1 MPDSGRSGVYS
12 MTGYAAAGSELPGGA
27 LAIDLR
33 AVNHRYLDIQFRMPD
48 ELRPF
53 EPALR
58 EAVAARLQRGKV
70 ECRISLTAPATATA
84 AELRLNREMLRQLLA
99 LQREVHTF
107 SAAARELS
115 VGEMLRWPGIMAAET
130 LTLEALRESCLALL
144 LKVLDE
150 FEAARRREGDKLK
163 SMLLDRV
170 TSMEHRAAQVAP
182 RFPRMIAAYQE
193 KLASRVREAAL
204 AVDDDRIRQELVMFI
219 ARIDV
224 DEELTR
230 LGTHLA
236 EIRRILEH
244 GGAVGKRLDF
254 LMQEL
259 NREANTLGSKSIDVE
274 VSKISMDLKLL
285 IEQMREQIQ
294 NLE

>member
-1 MPDSGRSGVYS
+1 MPDSGRAGVYS

-48 ELRPF
+48 ELRQF

-58 EAVAARLQRGKV
+58 EAIASRLQRGKV
-70 ECRISLTAPATATA
+70 ECRITLTAPATATA
-84 AELRLNREMLRQLLA
+84 TELKLNRELLRQLIG
-99 LQREVHTF
+99 LQSELRTF

-115 VGEMLRWPGIMAAET
+115 VAEMLRWPGIMAADT

-144 LKVLDE
+144 ANVLDE
-150 FEAARRREGDKLK
+150 FEAARRREGGKLK
-163 SMLLDRV
+163 AMLLDRV
-170 TSMEHRAAQVAP
+170 TRMEQRAAQVAP
-182 RFPRMIAAYQE
+182 RFPQMIAAYQD

-219 ARIDV
+219 AKIDV

>member
-1 MPDSGRSGVYS
+1 MPDSARSGVYS

-48 ELRPF
+48 ELRQF

-58 EAVAARLQRGKV
+58 EAIASRLQRGKV
-70 ECRISLTAPATATA
+70 DCRISLTAPASATS
-84 AELRLNREMLRQLLA
+84 AEPRLNRELLQQLIA
-99 LQREVHTF
+99 LQRDVRTV

-115 VGEMLRWPGIMAAET
+115 VGEILRWPGVMATDT

-144 LKVLDE
+144 RKVLDE
-150 FEAARRREGDKLK
+150 FEAARRREGDKLTA
-163 SMLLDRV
+163 MLLDRV
-170 TSMEHRAAQVAP
+170 SRMEHRAAEVAP
-182 RFPRMIAAYQE
+182 RFPQMIAAYQD
-193 KLASRVREAAL
+193 KLANRVREAAL

-219 ARIDV
+219 AKIDV

-230 LGTHLA
+230 LGAHLA
-236 EIRRILEH
+236 EIRRILER

>member
-1 MPDSGRSGVYS
+1 MPDSGRSGIYS
-12 MTGYAAAGSELPGGA
+12 MTGYAAAASELPGGA

-53 EPALR
+53 EPAFR
-58 EAVAARLQRGKV
+58 EAVASRLQRGKV
-70 ECRISLTAPATATA
+70 ECRISLTAPATAKA
-84 AELRLNREMLRQLLA
+84 AELKLNRELLQQLIA

-107 SAAARELS
+107 TAARELS

-163 SMLLDRV
+163 AMLLDRV
-170 TSMEHRAAQVAP
+170 TRMEYRAAQVAP
-182 RFPRMIAAYQE
+182 RFPQMIAAYQE
-193 KLASRVREAAL
+193 KLANRVRDAAL
-204 AVDDDRIRQELVMFI
+204 AADDDRIRQELVMFI
-219 ARIDV
+219 AKIDV

-230 LGTHLA
+230 LGAHLA

-285 IEQMREQIQ
+285 IEQMREQIH